1 MSHFIYGLTIEESNK
16 ILEQLLQLILLNDT
30 FDICCLKV
38 AFNRSVELI
47 LMISNEFR
55 LLERFAITLQL
66 ENGVTSIQQNLTII
80 SDATEYLHYTNLARQ
95 SPGEIYIYCL
105 EVALLPHLLSVSH
118 LKYFQNINK
127 EYQLKKI

>member
-1 MSHFIYGLTIEESNK
+1 MSHFICCLTIEESNK
-16 ILEQLLQLILLNDT
+16 ILEQLLQLILLNCT

-38 AFNRSVELI
+38 ACNRSVELI

-105 EVALLPHLLSVSH
+105 EVALSSLTYCQSH
-118 LKYFQNINK
+118 ILNIS
-127 EYQLKKI
+127 KISTKNTN